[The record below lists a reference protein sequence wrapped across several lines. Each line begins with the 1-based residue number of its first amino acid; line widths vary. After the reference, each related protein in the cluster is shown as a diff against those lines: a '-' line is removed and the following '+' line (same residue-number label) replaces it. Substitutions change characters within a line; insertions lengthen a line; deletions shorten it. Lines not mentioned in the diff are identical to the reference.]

1 MAIKK
6 GDLVRVNLPP
16 TDNMTTAE
24 IQEELFSSLRDL
36 KESDYL
42 IAVSAPYE
50 HEQPSIQQ
58 TNTRGRMFVVH
69 SLRVCVDLLLGSEI
83 YRAVPVKYLERA

>member
-16 TDNMTTAE
+16 TDRMSNVE

-36 KESDYL
+36 KESDLL
-42 IAVSAPYE
+42 IAISAPYE
-50 HEQPSIQQ
+50 HEQPTIQQ
-58 TNTRGRMFVVH
+58 TTTRGRMFVCH
-69 SLRVCVDLLLGSEI
+69 SLMVCVDLLLGSAI
-83 YRAVPVKYLERA
+83 YKAVPTKYLERA